1 MNNHNVADNE
11 SESLINRSIFGFPL
25 VATKLKKGKLQLVL
39 ERIYNTYIHI
49 IRAESELLDYFN
61 NTIPDIS

>member
-11 SESLINRSIFGFPL
+11 SESPINRSIFGFPL
-25 VATKLKKGKLQLVL
+25 VAPKLKKGKLQLAL

-49 IRAESELLDYFN
+49 KDLGRK
-61 NTIPDIS
+61 